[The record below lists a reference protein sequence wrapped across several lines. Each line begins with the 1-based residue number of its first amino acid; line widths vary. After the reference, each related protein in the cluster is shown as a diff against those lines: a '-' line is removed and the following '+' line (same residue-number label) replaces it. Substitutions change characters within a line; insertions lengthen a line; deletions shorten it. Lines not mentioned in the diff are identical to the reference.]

1 MLVESGAP
9 TAADKRLISDGI
21 EDIHWLAALKPVTVG
36 IPAYQDAVRDYLEIA
51 VLDINLR
58 PLGKASRIAELV
70 HRAIPYPT
78 FLTIR
83 CEDELCISLAHK
95 RWAQNE
101 ADKTVL
107 DGDLLEVSLDS
118 SSQPDLL
125 QRFTSALS
133 LDQQPHLSLHALYQG
148 WMDTVIAL
156 KAALI
161 TGVFSASLT
170 PEQAAARHQ
179 ALLHVKKLQA
189 EIARIKAL
197 AAKEKQ
203 MSRQV
208 ELNMALK
215 RLEKEKT
222 EQLGLL
228 GMENT

>member
-1 MLVESGAP
+1 
-9 TAADKRLISDGI
+9 
-21 EDIHWLAALKPVTVG
+21 
-36 IPAYQDAVRDYLEIA
+36 
-51 VLDINLR
+51 
-58 PLGKASRIAELV
+58 
-70 HRAIPYPT
+70 
-78 FLTIR
+78 
-83 CEDELCISLAHK
+83 
-95 RWAQNE
+95 
-101 ADKTVL
+101 
-107 DGDLLEVSLDS
+107 
-118 SSQPDLL
+118 
-125 QRFTSALS
+125 
-133 LDQQPHLSLHALYQG
+133 
-148 WMDTVIAL
+148 MDTVIAL